1 MVALRR
7 YRFAQHYGYTRN
19 FPDGKGLG
27 GQEIGG
33 GGVAMFRLPGW
44 ASSLIS
50 RGLSGAKPS
59 EKVIEN
65 SLFPRGI
72 IMDIVIEDSLRET
85 IVVCAAL
92 RRYRFAQHYGYT
104 RSFPDGKGLVVR
116 KSLSSQEL
124 R

>member
-1 MVALRR
+1 
-7 YRFAQHYGYTRN
+7 
-19 FPDGKGLG
+19 
-27 GQEIGG
+27 
-33 GGVAMFRLPGW
+33 MFRLPGW

-59 EKVIEN
+59 EMVIKN
-65 SLFPRGI
+65 RLFPRGI
-72 IMDIVIEDSLRET
+72 IMDIVIDDSLRET

-92 RRYRFAQHYGYT
+92 HRYRFAQHYGYT
-104 RSFPDGKGLVVR
+104 RNFPDGKDWVVR